1 MDWGPS
7 LTDCWGG
14 APGPNEGFLETMSDR
29 GSECHVIN
37 LVTGVTEGGGGGGG
51 TCHFL
56 KVKERHVYVPGK
68 TESLFK
74 VRLIGNFTYGHQMS
88 PFRCYF
94 KPKQMSFCHFY
105 TNNTTDAAPMYF

>member
-37 LVTGVTEGGGGGGG
+37 LVTGVTEGGGGGG
-51 TCHFL
+51 
-56 KVKERHVYVPGK
+56 RHVSFSEGQRTTCLCTRKNGK
-68 TESLFK
+68 F
-74 VRLIGNFTYGHQMS
+74 I
-88 PFRCYF
+88 
-94 KPKQMSFCHFY
+94 
-105 TNNTTDAAPMYF
+105 

>member
-37 LVTGVTEGGGGGGG
+37 LVTGVTEGGGGGGEARVI
-51 TCHFL
+51 F
-56 KVKERHVYVPGK
+56 
-68 TESLFK
+68 
-74 VRLIGNFTYGHQMS
+74 
-88 PFRCYF
+88 
-94 KPKQMSFCHFY
+94 
-105 TNNTTDAAPMYF
+105 